1 MMALV
6 TMGISV
12 SFIYSVFAVVIRYIT
27 GEHYM
32 DFLFEFAS
40 LLLIMLLGHWI
51 EMLALMKAGDAQE
64 SLAKLLPKNALLLKE
79 HGEMV
84 EVPISQ
90 LKINDVIIV
99 QSGEN
104 VAADGIILKG
114 ESRVNE
120 SLLTG
125 ESVPVVKKVG
135 DFVIGGSTN
144 EYSKLEV
151 KVTKT
156 GKDAY
161 LSQVKKL
168 NYGCT
173 I

>member
-1 MMALV
+1 
-6 TMGISV
+6 
-12 SFIYSVFAVVIRYIT
+12 
-27 GEHYM
+27 
-32 DFLFEFAS
+32 
-40 LLLIMLLGHWI
+40 MLLQT
-51 EMLALMKAGDAQE
+51 A
-64 SLAKLLPKNALLLKE
+64 SF
-79 HGEMV
+79 
-84 EVPISQ
+84 
-90 LKINDVIIV
+90 
-99 QSGEN
+99 
-104 VAADGIILKG
+104 LKG

-161 LSQVKKL
+161 LSQVKNLIMDAQSNPSRAENNAKKVAGWL
-168 NYGCT
+168 FYLQQHFGSNTFIAGL
-173 I
+173 